1 MIIKRTLF
9 TSSLR
14 NKTLSISLN
23 STLLHS
29 SNSYISLLP
38 ETPIFLNLEL
48 VIQLLIYISSDEPPM
63 KNECLSF
70 DINGIIVNE
79 FCCNTHFSL
88 NNMCGIHPFSYW
100 WLQFA
105 HFHCCIV
112 ATLSLNMTIYLPIFL
127 RGSIWIVI
135 NVQLVQTNLLRIFL
149 GIIHDKHGQGFIQVS
164 SFIMEWLKYTIY
176 SSFAS

>member
-38 ETPIFLNLEL
+38 ETPIFLNLGL

-70 DINGIIVNE
+70 DINGIIVNA
-79 FCCNTHFSL
+79 FHCNTHFSL
-88 NNMCGIHPFSYW
+88 NNYVWNSSILIPAAIVCSFSLLY
-100 WLQFA
+100 
-105 HFHCCIV
+105 
-112 ATLSLNMTIYLPIFL
+112 SSPIEFKYD
-127 RGSIWIVI
+127 
-135 NVQLVQTNLLRIFL
+135 NLLINFSTRVHLDCYQCLACTNKFAKNIL
-149 GIIHDKHGQGFIQVS
+149 GHNP
-164 SFIMEWLKYTIY
+164 
-176 SSFAS
+176 